1 MNAKQT
7 QIDLDAFAETERDA
21 VTWDEFESTVRQ
33 VISHP
38 AKPETRSENR
48 EPTREELR
56 RRWKMS
62 RR

>member
-1 MNAKQT
+1 MAKSA
-7 QIDLDAFAETERDA
+7 QIDLDAFDETERDP
-21 VTWDEFESTVRQ
+21 VTWDKLESAMRQ
-33 VISHP
+33 MISHP

-56 RRWKMS
+56 RRWKFS